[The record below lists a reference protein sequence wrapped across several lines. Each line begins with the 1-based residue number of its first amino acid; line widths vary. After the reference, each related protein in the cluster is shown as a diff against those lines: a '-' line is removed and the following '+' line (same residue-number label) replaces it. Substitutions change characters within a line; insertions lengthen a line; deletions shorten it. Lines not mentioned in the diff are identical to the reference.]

1 MDIEKR
7 YSKYRRV
14 LWKGSC
20 FMKKRTKRI
29 ILAVAAF
36 ILLTVLEILIQHTW
50 NIDLSYYERTL
61 IKIGPLLFV
70 AVVIVAYHDAENNRN
85 RREDPIDYTS
95 VKGFRVREKQ
105 CDFGEENIAIIDL
118 FCQTRR
124 AYNVTVTVTYL
135 NVAGRVLGQETQ
147 LVTGFVRGMEKYL
160 CFRPG
165 REFHSF
171 SYILETTLFRGV
183 SAERDFRADGF
194 RVVPLYSGEE
204 DREPR
209 KGIYPVRLDVTEEY
223 VSTREVEVACTYILL
238 DKENTVHGIQTPPPR
253 RFAESVPA
261 HTFPAAEFEYL
272 SKGKI
277 PIDEELSKEGVTGI
291 CVYTVTLV

>member
-1 MDIEKR
+1 
-7 YSKYRRV
+7 
-14 LWKGSC
+14 
-20 FMKKRTKRI
+20 MKKRTIHI
-29 ILAVAAF
+29 IIAAICILILIALELHIQSRMSSSYDPLNLLVGIFASSSTFLFAAVAA
-36 ILLTVLEILIQHTW
+36 
-50 NIDLSYYERTL
+50 
-61 IKIGPLLFV
+61 V
-70 AVVIVAYHDAENNRN
+70 AAHDVINLRN
-85 RREDPIDYTS
+85 RKEIPPDY
-95 VKGFRVREKQ
+95 VMAKGFRVQEKK
-105 CDFGEENIAIIDL
+105 CTIGEENMVILCLANCTKNMYD
-118 FCQTRR
+118 
-124 AYNVTVTVTYL
+124 VTITVTYL
-135 NVAGRVLGQETQ
+135 NMADRVLGQEKQT
-147 LVTGFVRGMEKYL
+147 VVGFVRGMEKYL

-209 KGIYPVRLDVTEEY
+209 KGMYPVQLHVTEEY
-223 VSTREVEVACTYILL
+223 VGTREVEVACTYILL